1 MIDHQQ
7 WGILIS
13 AVNQPKHPYQR
24 RSIKRE
30 RRWHWVMVSVPQASP
45 LLSRAPPRHA
55 ESASPLI
62 ISRKLASRVWISH
75 SRVLIGP
82 IRVYLQTLLIL
93 GFGPPPR
100 SLSLSFHKAH
110 CSIQF
115 KNSHLLF
122 MWKREKTTSSTH
134 HVDVGIIERIHNR
147 EMSKKK
153 FTTQENYKENGATY
167 ISQYFFDAAKTEC
180 SYGCT
185 QGNSCFIIGTVIVDE
200 MKWLFVSSDVLDK
213 KGE

>member
-1 MIDHQQ
+1 MNRVND
-7 WGILIS
+7 WSSKKGILIS

-100 SLSLSFHKAH
+100 SLSLSFVSQGSLFYTVQKLPFIVYVKKRKNTS
-110 CSIQF
+110 SI
-115 KNSHLLF
+115 
-122 MWKREKTTSSTH
+122 TTSTW
-134 HVDVGIIERIHNR
+134 GIIERIHNR

-153 FTTQENYKENGATY
+153 FTTQENYKENGAT
-167 ISQYFFDAAKTEC
+167 
-180 SYGCT
+180 
-185 QGNSCFIIGTVIVDE
+185 
-200 MKWLFVSSDVLDK
+200 
-213 KGE
+213 